1 MLASV
6 IVQRTNYV
14 RAARLYVGIVLAT
27 ITVVCLAFLLT
38 GTELPGWLVVAGRWI
53 PALVSLLVLR
63 LVPLPGGVATWWSLR
78 PGGAGRLF
86 AGIGVGV
93 AGLVLVHLAT
103 AAGAAALGVARFID
117 AAVLLAAIPSLLMT
131 LLLISVSTFGE
142 EVAWRGFLQRLW
154 AEHGLWRC
162 AAAVSGVWVVFH
174 VPVHGVMAAQGTLP
188 WPQAIVSTLS
198 LFGMGMFLSAAVAR
212 FGSVWPAVF
221 GHAVPLTSLNLLQSP
236 ADLPVATLWAVAGV
250 EVALLLVASWLIA
263 PASARVTARS
273 RARS

>member
-6 IVQRTNYV
+6 FVQRTNYA
-14 RAARLYVGIVLAT
+14 RAARLYVGIVLAA
-27 ITVVCLAFLLT
+27 ITAVCLAFLLT
-38 GTELPGWLVVAGRWI
+38 GVELPGWVVIAGRWV
-53 PALVSLLVLR
+53 PALVTLVVLR

-93 AGLVLVHLAT
+93 AGLVLVYVAT
-103 AAGAAALGVARFID
+103 AAAVSALGLARFID
-117 AAVLLAAIPSLLMT
+117 AAVLLAALPSLLVT

-162 AAAVSGVWVVFH
+162 AAAVSGVWVIFH
-174 VPVHGVMAAQGTLP
+174 IPVHGVMAAQGTLP
-188 WPQAIVSTLS
+188 WPQAIISTLT
-198 LFGMGMFLSAAVAR
+198 LFGMGLFLSAAVAR

-236 ADLPVATLWAVAGV
+236 GDLAVPTLWTVAGI
-250 EVALLLVASWLIA
+250 EVALLLIAAWLVA
-263 PASARVTARS
+263 PASARVTTRS